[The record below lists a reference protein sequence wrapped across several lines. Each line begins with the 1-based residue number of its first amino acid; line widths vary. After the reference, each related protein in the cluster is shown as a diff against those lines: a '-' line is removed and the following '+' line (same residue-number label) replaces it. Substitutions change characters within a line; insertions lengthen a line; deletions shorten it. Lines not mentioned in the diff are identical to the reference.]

1 MEITANGSQL
11 KVMMNGVL
19 TVADARDSKFSEG
32 AIALQSAGGII
43 KFRKLQIKP
52 I

>member
-1 MEITANGSQL
+1 MEIVANGPQL
-11 KVMMNGVL
+11 QVTMNGVP

-32 AIALQSAGGII
+32 VIALQSAGGVI